1 MPILKQIKA
10 NSLDAPAER
19 APVDDP
25 PQLRLAAAAA
35 APGGVSGPGAA
46 PTPGPAHLDHAPP
59 PEGGQLSPESTE
71 NKYGY

>member
-19 APVDDP
+19 APVDAP
-25 PQLRLAAAAA
+25 PQLRLAAAA

-59 PEGGQLSPESTE
+59 PEGGQLRPESAE